1 MLFALGSCVC
11 PGAALMSGHNC
22 MAYEKRNVLSQLW
35 RPAGHIK
42 GSVGWVPLEPCPHC
56 WRLLAFLGCGRGTP
70 ALASTVLW

>member
-22 MAYEKRNVLSQLW
+22 MAYKKEMYSLSFGGWQATSGGQWAGSLW
-35 RPAGHIK
+35 SLAP
-42 GSVGWVPLEPCPHC
+42 

-70 ALASTVLW
+70 ASASTVLW